1 MIYTTLSSTA
11 ASMQLQA
18 AFSERGLITVL
29 LTFLSIIALIILA
42 DYAHMIY
49 LHFNMVSV
57 PQDKD

>member
-11 ASMQLQA
+11 ASEQLQA
-18 AFSERGLITVL
+18 ALLERGLITVL
-29 LTFLSIIALIILA
+29 LIFLGIIALIILA

-49 LHFNMVSV
+49 LHFKMVSV